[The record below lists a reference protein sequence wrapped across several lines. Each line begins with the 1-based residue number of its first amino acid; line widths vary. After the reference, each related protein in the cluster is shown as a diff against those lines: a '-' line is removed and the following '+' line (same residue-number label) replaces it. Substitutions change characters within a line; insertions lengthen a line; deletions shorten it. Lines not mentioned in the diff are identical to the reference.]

1 MTLRFAYNT
10 NGTVHH
16 RMDDAVSLI
25 ADSGYDGI
33 ALTLDH
39 HVLDPMRA
47 GWEHRTEVLARILSQ
62 RRLGVVIESGA
73 RFVLD
78 PRDRHQ
84 PTLVSPMA
92 EHRRVRLD
100 YLKRCLDIGA
110 MLGAEV
116 MSFWAGA
123 RKPGVP
129 LDAAQRWLAE
139 GVEQV
144 LHHAERVG
152 VPAAMEP
159 EPEIEVVVH
168 TVDEY
173 AALQARFP
181 SLELALDLGHVMVTQ
196 ERVPE
201 ASILEFADHI
211 GSISLEDMKRGVHH
225 HLAFGDGDMNIP
237 GCLDALERIDFKRLV
252 CVELSAD
259 SGRADMMVPHA
270 LQWLRACRGGLASS
284 ANRAGRAAA

>member
-16 RMDDAVSLI
+16 RLEDAVSLI

-39 HVLDPMRA
+39 HVLDPMRD
-47 GWEHRTEVLARILSQ
+47 GWEARTEALAGTLARL
-62 RRLGVVIESGA
+62 RLGVVIESGA

-84 PTLVSPMA
+84 PTLVSPQA
-92 EHRRVRLD
+92 EGRALRRS
-100 YLKRCLDIGA
+100 YLARCLDIGA

-129 LDAAQRWLAE
+129 LGQAQDWLAE
-139 GVEQV
+139 GVERT
-144 LHHAERVG
+144 LEHAARVG

-201 ASILEFADHI
+201 ESIIEFADRI
-211 GSISLEDMKRGVHH
+211 GSISLEDMQRGVHH

-237 GCLDALERIDFKRLV
+237 ACLDALERIDFRRLV

-270 LQWLRACRGGLASS
+270 LSWLRRCRDS
-284 ANRAGRAAA
+284 RAAA

>member
-16 RMDDAVSLI
+16 RLEDAVALI

-47 GWEHRTEVLARILSQ
+47 GWEVRTEALQRDLSG

-84 PTLVSPMA
+84 PTLVSSGA
-92 EHRRVRLD
+92 EERALRLT
-100 YLKRCLDIGA
+100 YLRRCLDIGA

-116 MSFWAGA
+116 MSFWSGA
-123 RKPGVP
+123 LKPGIP
-129 LDAAQRWLAE
+129 HRHAQSWLAE

-144 LHHAERVG
+144 LEHADRVG

-159 EPEIEVVVH
+159 EPEFEVVVH
-168 TVDEY
+168 TLDEY
-173 AALQARFP
+173 AALQARFVG
-181 SLELALDLGHVMVTQ
+181 LELALDLGHVMVTQ
-196 ERVPE
+196 ERAPE
-201 ASILEFADHI
+201 EAIVEFAASV
-211 GSISLEDMKRGVHH
+211 GSVSLEDMKRGVHQ

-237 GCLDALERIDFKRLV
+237 ACLDALERIDFRRLV
-252 CVELSAD
+252 CVELSSD

-270 LQWLRACRGGLASS
+270 LEWLRGCRA
-284 ANRAGRAAA
+284 RRAAA

>member
-16 RMDDAVSLI
+16 RMEDAVALI
-25 ADSGYDGI
+25 AASGYDGV

-39 HVLDPMRA
+39 HVLDPMRD
-47 GWEHRTEVLARILSQ
+47 GWERRTEALARTVAAL
-62 RRLGVVIESGA
+62 RLGVVIESGA

-84 PTLVSPMA
+84 PTLVSA
-92 EHRRVRLD
+92 TVEGRALRLD
-100 YLKRCLDIGA
+100 YLRRCLDIGA

-123 RKPGVP
+123 LKPDVSLADAKVW
-129 LDAAQRWLAE
+129 LDQ

-144 LHHAERVG
+144 LAHAERVG

-173 AALQARFP
+173 AALQQRFP
-181 SLELALDLGHVMVTQ
+181 ALELALDLGHVMVTQ

-201 ASILEFADHI
+201 ESIIEFAGRI
-211 GSISLEDMKRGVHH
+211 GSVSLEDMKRGVHQ

-237 GCLDALERIDFKRLV
+237 RCLDALERIDFQRLV
-252 CVELSAD
+252 CVELSSD
-259 SGRADMMVPHA
+259 SGRADVMIPHA
-270 LQWLRACRGGLASS
+270 IEWLRNCRRTSV
-284 ANRAGRAAA
+284 AA